1 MDDKPFFNI
10 VYEAIMSMNSDEST
24 KKDILEKLDKRINEE
39 IEKDKDFLKK
49 FDTMGRTPLM
59 FASSYDN
66 EGIVKL
72 LLNKNKGDNI
82 NQQNRHGDTALIF
95 ACENKNNYDTVKL
108 LLDNRAEIN
117 IKNKYGQTALDIA
130 CENNFKNIVELLLE
144 KGAEINI
151 KNTNSETPLWIACE
165 KGHEEIVELLLE
177 KGAEINI
184 KNKDDDTPLW
194 IACKKGYQKIVELL
208 LEKGADIN
216 NINKIGYTPLWI
228 ACEKGHE
235 KIVELLLNKDA
246 KINNKDLSI
255 ACEKGY
261 EKIVELLLEK
271 GSDININIEKK
282 NGDTLLMTACEKG
295 YEKIVELLL
304 EKGANINNINTDK
317 QTALMLTKGNDKIL
331 NQLLDKGCKVD
342 ETDINGFTTL
352 MHVLQNLEDKYD
364 KETLE
369 RILITVEKILIKG
382 ASKTINTQ
390 TNDYKLTALMIAC
403 VKGHKDI
410 VELLLKYGAD
420 LSLEDKKG
428 NRAFY
433 HARNFPEIFKFLENE
448 ERKII
453 DKNAEELI
461 AELIAEEER
470 IAAEKEKKNRQKQKK
485 KEQAQ
490 QLKEVVEKEKKAQ
503 QLKELVE
510 KEKKAQQQAQKL
522 REEEERKAQQQKEKQ
537 RIAYEKE
544 KEAELNIQKRRK
556 SDVLKKLHYCGNKDY
571 QTNVIH
577 LSDLQ
582 STIETTKQQ
591 LNNIAQ
597 TMISTINES
606 IEKKNKI
613 KLKESQQKFNNS
625 IDTLKTSEKEY
636 EKLTNENINK
646 LNDCYKSYFYMK
658 DIKHINQRGTIQIAI
673 DFSKDKDIYDS
684 IKIHGIFPDDKV
696 AINDTPKTVELE
708 ELYKELETVDSS
720 PFFDPSKLN
729 QEWYYYFYM
738 KHYINFF
745 THEKLCLESFNRHF
759 NFTKQDIDIFKYNI
773 IFLSE
778 PIIYKLYDGLYSQLK
793 KIFSSKKSNKQKND
807 EMNTILYANFSSFDK
822 IAILKEEEETE
833 KNEYNMKIDFKIVFN
848 SEEGIWQFPPP
859 ISFEKDGKRSKRLK
873 KSIKIR
879 SKRLKKSIK
888 IRSKRLKKSIKIRS
902 KRLKSIKRSRKKFF
916 NHKN

>member
-1 MDDKPFFNI
+1 MDDSDKSFSAFI
-10 VYEAIMSMNSDEST
+10 EACKNTDESK
-24 KKDILEKLDKRINEE
+24 KKDMLNTVDDATTRY
-39 IEKDKDFLKK
+39 KDFPKK
-49 FDTMGRTPLM
+49 TDTTGNTGLQI
-59 FASSYDN
+59 ASFYNNYD
-66 EGIVKL
+66 IVEL
-72 LLNKNKGDNI
+72 LLNRGADI
-82 NQQNRHGDTALIF
+82 NAIN
-95 ACENKNNYDTVKL
+95 
-108 LLDNRAEIN
+108 N
-117 IKNKYGQTALDIA
+117 IKETPLFIA
-130 CENNFKNIVELLLE
+130 CKNGYKNIVELLLNR
-144 KGAEINI
+144 GADTNI
-151 KNTNSETPLWIACE
+151 KNYHGDTALMVACLH
-165 KGHEEIVELLLE
+165 GNEEIVE
-177 KGAEINI
+177 I
-184 KNKDDDTPLW
+184 
-194 IACKKGYQKIVELL
+194 
-208 LEKGADIN
+208 
-216 NINKIGYTPLWI
+216 
-228 ACEKGHE
+228 
-235 KIVELLLNKDA
+235 LLNKGA
-246 KINNKDLSI
+246 NVLQNNGGYTALIYACWKD
-255 ACEKGY
+255 Y
-261 EKIVELLLEK
+261 EKIVEILLK
-271 GSDININIEKK
+271 YCTVDIVNKK
-282 NGDTLLMTACEKG
+282 NIKG
-295 YEKIVELLL
+295 RD
-304 EKGANINNINTDK
+304 AF
-317 QTALMLTKGNDKIL
+317 MHTKGDNIL
-331 NQLLDKGCKVD
+331 NQLLDKGCNVKEQDV
-342 ETDINGFTTL
+342 EGITTL
-352 MHVLQNLEDKYD
+352 MYVLINIKSEYNK
-364 KETLE
+364 KTIE
-369 RILITVEKILIKG
+369 RILNTG
-382 ASKTINTQ
+382 ASDTINIQ
-390 TNDYKLTALMIAC
+390 SKRFKHTALMISC
-403 VKGHKDI
+403 RRGQKDI

-420 LSLEDKKG
+420 LSLKDTEL
-428 NRAFY
+428 RTAFDY
-433 HARNFPEIFKFLENE
+433 AEKFPEIIQLLKNKEDEMRKKIENELIATAEEE
-448 ERKII
+448 ERKAI
-453 DKNAEELI
+453 
-461 AELIAEEER
+461 
-470 IAAEKEKKNRQKQKK
+470 EKEKKPKTKK
-485 KEQAQ
+485 KEKK
-490 QLKEVVEKEKKAQ
+490 LRGDEEEKKRD
-503 QLKELVE
+503 EEE
-510 KEKKAQQQAQKL
+510 KKLRGDEEEKKAQQQ
-522 REEEERKAQQQKEKQ
+522 KENQ
-537 RIAYEKE
+537 RIAYEKAE
-544 KEAELNIQKRRK
+544 KAKLKIQKRQ
-556 SDVLKKLHYCGNKDY
+556 SDVLEKLHYCGNKDF
-571 QTNVIH
+571 QKNIIH

-902 KRLKSIKRSRKKFF
+902 KRLKKSMKIRSKRLKKLMKIRSKRLKSIKRSRKKFF